1 MRCFKRRGCSL
12 PSPIGATVSIL
23 GGLVVGNAAVEARI
37 VSPAVLIAVAIAG
50 VAGYTMPSQDFAAAL
65 RLWRFLLA
73 ILASAAG
80 LFGLAAGC
88 AGLIYHLASLETF
101 GVPYL
106 APFTAGAGQPQG
118 HPNLLAASAAPD
130 EVAGRGQA
138 HRKPEESAMKKR
150 LAPAALAVAAA
161 LLAGC
166 GTTALPYARE
176 MGDMALLRT
185 MGVDAG
191 EKEGDLRV
199 TVSTGKRA
207 AGLQGEGQPPLILS
221 AEGGSLSSA
230 CLAMQGLSDSYVFY
244 GYVDQLLLGEELA
257 LEGVQTVLDY
267 FAQDVELGLGT
278 QLWLIR
284 GDTAQGAVQAGE
296 KTGVDSRLSTLQ
308 TDSEMGAAG
317 VTRTVGETSASLLE
331 WGSAY
336 LPALRAVEQEREGE
350 TALLEAGYG
359 VLRDGRLVGYLDGEG
374 ARGLELLTGRT
385 AADILEIE
393 LPSGRTVVRL
403 TGAAVQWSPEFQ
415 GNDLKRLH
423 LTCRVTAALAEGRR
437 QLEEQEQEQLRRALE
452 AREEERLRRVL
463 DQLRS
468 WGADCAGVGSQVGR
482 ADPARWEKLRD
493 RWTRLFSTVPV
504 EISVEVS
511 LGAR

>member
-1 MRCFKRRGCSL
+1 M
-12 PSPIGATVSIL
+12 
-23 GGLVVGNAAVEARI
+23 
-37 VSPAVLIAVAIAG
+37 
-50 VAGYTMPSQDFAAAL
+50 
-65 RLWRFLLA
+65 
-73 ILASAAG
+73 
-80 LFGLAAGC
+80 
-88 AGLIYHLASLETF
+88 
-101 GVPYL
+101 
-106 APFTAGAGQPQG
+106 
-118 HPNLLAASAAPD
+118 
-130 EVAGRGQA
+130 
-138 HRKPEESAMKKR
+138 
-150 LAPAALAVAAA
+150 
-161 LLAGC
+161 
-166 GTTALPYARE
+166 
-176 MGDMALLRT
+176 
-185 MGVDAG
+185 
-191 EKEGDLRV
+191 
-199 TVSTGKRA
+199 
-207 AGLQGEGQPPLILS
+207 
-221 AEGGSLSSA
+221 
-230 CLAMQGLSDSYVFY
+230 
-244 GYVDQLLLGEELA
+244 
-257 LEGVQTVLDY
+257 
-267 FAQDVELGLGT
+267 
-278 QLWLIR
+278 
-284 GDTAQGAVQAGE
+284 
-296 KTGVDSRLSTLQ
+296 
-308 TDSEMGAAG
+308 
-317 VTRTVGETSASLLE
+317 GETSASLLE

>member
-1 MRCFKRRGCSL
+1 
-12 PSPIGATVSIL
+12 
-23 GGLVVGNAAVEARI
+23 
-37 VSPAVLIAVAIAG
+37 
-50 VAGYTMPSQDFAAAL
+50 
-65 RLWRFLLA
+65 
-73 ILASAAG
+73 
-80 LFGLAAGC
+80 
-88 AGLIYHLASLETF
+88 
-101 GVPYL
+101 
-106 APFTAGAGQPQG
+106 
-118 HPNLLAASAAPD
+118 
-130 EVAGRGQA
+130 
-138 HRKPEESAMKKR
+138 MKKR
-150 LAPAALAVAAA
+150 LAAAVLAASVA

-166 GTTALPYARE
+166 GKAALPYARE

-191 EKEGDLRV
+191 EKDGDFRV
-199 TVSTGKRA
+199 TVSTGRRA

-244 GYVDQLLLGEELA
+244 GYVDQLLLGEGLA
-257 LEGVQTVLDY
+257 LEGIQTVLDY

-284 GDTAQGAVQAGE
+284 GDTAQGAVRAGE
-296 KTGVDSRLSTLQ
+296 ETGVDSRLSTLQ

-317 VTRTVGETSASLLE
+317 ITRTVGETSAGLLE

-359 VLRDGRLVGYLDGEG
+359 VLRNGRLVGYLDGES

-385 AADILEIE
+385 TADILEVE
-393 LPSGRTVVRL
+393 LPSGRTVARL
-403 TGAAVQWSPEFQ
+403 TGAAVQWSPEFR
-415 GNDLKRLH
+415 GDELKKLR
-423 LTCRVTAALAEGRR
+423 LTCRVNAALAEGRR
-437 QLEEQEQEQLRRALE
+437 QLEEREQEELRRALE

-468 WGADCAGVGSQVGR
+468 WGTDCAGVGSQVSQ
-482 ADPARWEKLRD
+482 ADPARWEKLGPQ
-493 RWTRLFSTVPV
+493 WTRLFSAVPV

-511 LGAR
+511 LGDR

>member
-1 MRCFKRRGCSL
+1 MIKGHACLDRSDGAIICAVAHADIDAAAGDGNRRAQRLRFLRFSRNIVPTL
-12 PSPIGATVSIL
+12 
-23 GGLVVGNAAVEARI
+23 LVVNKMDLDGADR
-37 VSPAVLIAVAIAG
+37 
-50 VAGYTMPSQDFAAAL
+50 
-65 RLWRFLLA
+65 
-73 ILASAAG
+73 
-80 LFGLAAGC
+80 AGC
-88 AGLIYHLASLETF
+88 LAQLRERLHD
-101 GVPYL
+101 GCVD
-106 APFTAGAGQPQG
+106 FT
-118 HPNLLAASAAPD
+118 
-130 EVAGRGQA
+130 
-138 HRKPEESAMKKR
+138 
-150 LAPAALAVAAA
+150 
-161 LLAGC
+161 
-166 GTTALPYARE
+166 
-176 MGDMALLRT
+176 
-185 MGVDAG
+185 
-191 EKEGDLRV
+191 
-199 TVSTGKRA
+199 
-207 AGLQGEGQPPLILS
+207 
-221 AEGGSLSSA
+221 
-230 CLAMQGLSDSYVFY
+230 
-244 GYVDQLLLGEELA
+244 
-257 LEGVQTVLDY
+257 
-267 FAQDVELGLGT
+267 
-278 QLWLIR
+278 
-284 GDTAQGAVQAGE
+284 
-296 KTGVDSRLSTLQ
+296 
-308 TDSEMGAAG
+308 
-317 VTRTVGETSASLLE
+317 
-331 WGSAY
+331 
-336 LPALRAVEQEREGE
+336 QEREGE

-385 AADILEIE
+385 AADMLEIE